1 MAQILG
7 QYCINVR
14 DIDKALEF
22 WEGVCELP
30 LQHRTE
36 IPGVLEA
43 VLQAEQGGSRIQ
55 LAQHLE
61 NDAPIDMGTAMWKI
75 CLLYTSPSPR
85 DVNRSRM
92 PSSA

>member
-1 MAQILG
+1 MTQILG

-43 VLQAEQGGSRIQ
+43 VLQADQED
-55 LAQHLE
+55 LE
-61 NDAPIDMGTAMWKI
+61 FSLPSTLTMK
-75 CLLYTSPSPR
+75 SP
-85 DVNRSRM
+85 
-92 PSSA
+92 

>member
-1 MAQILG
+1 MTQILG

-55 LAQHLE
+55 F
-61 NDAPIDMGTAMWKI
+61 

-85 DVNRSRM
+85 DLSTSSM

>member
-1 MAQILG
+1 MPSSTIAAKAAYNVELTIGGVMTQILG

-43 VLQAEQGGSRIQ
+43 VLQAEQGGSRPNI
-55 LAQHLE
+55 LT
-61 NDAPIDMGTAMWKI
+61 MKI
-75 CLLYTSPSPR
+75 P
-85 DVNRSRM
+85 
-92 PSSA
+92 

>member
-1 MAQILG
+1 MTQILG

-43 VLQAEQGGSRIQ
+43 VLQAEQGGHVSNWR
-55 LAQHLE
+55 
-61 NDAPIDMGTAMWKI
+61 NT
-75 CLLYTSPSPR
+75 
-85 DVNRSRM
+85 SRM
-92 PSSA
+92 MPQLTWGLRCGKYMSTHQTVKGFTIAL